1 MKILTA
7 TWAIYDERIK
17 EFENV
22 RTGGGLIIKNLCEE
36 LGKHIDSYLI
46 VWRDDLPQMDLGN
59 IHIVKNYI
67 HSKANICED
76 REKRIAD
83 RIEIRKAAFKKA
95 LEEIN
100 PDLVSF
106 QGMSEI
112 SNVCMKICDDNNIKY
127 FYTEHLFIKRDK
139 KFEGNTKVLQWEKL
153 LYSKVGINI
162 VAISSGMKSCI
173 LHDFPQIPQSRI
185 TVIPNGTDF
194 KAVKYDSDIMIKYR
208 LSGKK
213 VLICAGSI
221 CKRKNQ
227 IAVVD
232 AYGLIDPQIREKIA
246 IIFLGNDR
254 LHGMLEEAICQHG
267 YDNNLICAGAV
278 SSEEMKK
285 YYSIANGL
293 IMPSFA
299 EGLSIAALEMLAYGQ
314 PIIMFSDSECVD
326 DLNDANICVLANK
339 RTNAD
344 LARAIEE
351 WYFREWD
358 TEYIKN
364 YSQYFSMERVTKDY
378 LEYFEKVI

>member
-1 MKILTA
+1 M
-7 TWAIYDERIK
+7 
-17 EFENV
+17 
-22 RTGGGLIIKNLCEE
+22 
-36 LGKHIDSYLI
+36 
-46 VWRDDLPQMDLGN
+46 
-59 IHIVKNYI
+59 
-67 HSKANICED
+67 
-76 REKRIAD
+76 
-83 RIEIRKAAFKKA
+83 
-95 LEEIN
+95 
-100 PDLVSF
+100 
-106 QGMSEI
+106 
-112 SNVCMKICDDNNIKY
+112 
-127 FYTEHLFIKRDK
+127 
-139 KFEGNTKVLQWEKL
+139 
-153 LYSKVGINI
+153 
-162 VAISSGMKSCI
+162 
-173 LHDFPQIPQSRI
+173 
-185 TVIPNGTDF
+185 
-194 KAVKYDSDIMIKYR
+194 
-208 LSGKK
+208 SGKK

-254 LHGMLEEAICQHG
+254 LHGMLEEAICQHE
-267 YDNNLICAGAV
+267 YDNNLICAGSV

-285 YYSIANGL
+285 FYSIANGL

-299 EGLSIAALEMLAYGQ
+299 EGLSIAALEMIAYGQ

-378 LEYFEKVI
+378 LEYFEKII